1 MFRGFFKKIDQLI
14 TGRER
19 VDDELFDEL
28 EELLIQADVSVHTTM
43 RIVEELR
50 EAAASRRLTT
60 ADDVRRH
67 LREQLAAILRSRESE
82 LLWSAAPP
90 TVYLMVGVNGTGKTT
105 TTAKVAH
112 HFKRQGRRVL
122 LAAADTFRA
131 AAIDQL
137 EIWAERVGVEI
148 VKHKEGADPAAV
160 VYDAI
165 QAARS
170 RRIDLVV
177 ADTAGRLHTKSN
189 LMEELKKVHRVVE
202 RDLGRTADEVLL
214 VLDATIGQNAL
225 SQAKTFAEALPLTGL
240 VLAKLDG
247 TARGGIVVTLKDE
260 LNLPIKLIGTG
271 EKPENLEVFRP
282 DAFVAQLF
290 GDDGG

>member
-1 MFRGFFKKIDQLI
+1 MFRGLFKKIDQLI
-14 TGRER
+14 TGRGR

-50 EAAASRRLTT
+50 AAATSQKLTT
-60 ADDVRRH
+60 ADDVRKY
-67 LREQLAAILRSRESE
+67 LREQLASILRSRESE

-90 TVYLMVGVNGTGKTT
+90 TVYLVVGVNGTGKTT
-105 TTAKVAH
+105 TTAKMAQL
-112 HFKRQGRRVL
+112 FKKQGRRVL

-137 EIWAERVGVEI
+137 EIWADRIGVEI

-165 QAARS
+165 QAARA
-170 RRIDLVV
+170 RRYDLVL
-177 ADTAGRLHTKSN
+177 ADTAGRLHTKAN

-214 VLDATIGQNAL
+214 V
-225 SQAKTFAEALPLTGL
+225 
-240 VLAKLDG
+240 
-247 TARGGIVVTLKDE
+247 
-260 LNLPIKLIGTG
+260 
-271 EKPENLEVFRP
+271 
-282 DAFVAQLF
+282 
-290 GDDGG
+290 

>member
-1 MFRGFFKKIDQLI
+1 MFRGLFKKIDQLI
-14 TGRER
+14 TGRGR

-28 EELLIQADVSVHTTM
+28 EEMLIQADVSVHTTM

-50 EAAASRRLTT
+50 AASASQKLTT
-60 ADDVRRH
+60 PDDVRRY
-67 LREQLAAILRSRESE
+67 LREQIASILRSRENA

-105 TTAKVAH
+105 TTAKMAQF
-112 HFKRQGRRVL
+112 FKQQGRRVL

-137 EIWAERVGVEI
+137 EIWSERVGVDLI
-148 VKHKEGADPAAV
+148 KHKEGADPAAV

-165 QAARS
+165 QAARA
-170 RRIDLVV
+170 RRYDLVL

-214 VLDATIGQNAL
+214 VLDATVGQNAL
-225 SQAKTFAEALPLTGL
+225 SQARIFADTLPLTGL

-260 LNLPIKLIGTG
+260 LNLPIKLIGVG
-271 EKPENLEVFRP
+271 EKATDLQVFKP
-282 DAFVAQLF
+282 DQFVAQLF
-290 GDDGG
+290 GDE